1 MIERADQLVLE
12 FVSRVADAA
21 HGRMRPEERLD
32 YVRRVRERV
41 DQERKGDENPKSV
54 ARLLARF
61 GSPEDM
67 VEREVRRLR
76 GEPPVEPPA
85 QQTRPMS
92 ALRRTFPPGPGL
104 RPGRPGSGLS
114 RSGRPG
120 GGQPRSGSPGPSRS
134 GPPRSALPQPIVIS
148 STRRV
153 WRAGAQGGRLVPRWK
168 RRPTPDAWSIFH
180 GHPREIAALA
190 LLALAA
196 LLVPIRFPAVVIF
209 PVPGIVWAVGA
220 VVTLSCQ
227 GWNMPDRLAGLGAP
241 ALAWI
246 FGGGI
251 LALTGPER
259 TSVAG
264 LLARF
269 NEVAGIAFIIGTAAG
284 LTWLLYRLF
293 DPPVSTHA
301 RR

>member
-1 MIERADQLVLE
+1 M
-12 FVSRVADAA
+12 
-21 HGRMRPEERLD
+21 
-32 YVRRVRERV
+32 
-41 DQERKGDENPKSV
+41 
-54 ARLLARF
+54 
-61 GSPEDM
+61 
-67 VEREVRRLR
+67 
-76 GEPPVEPPA
+76 
-85 QQTRPMS
+85 
-92 ALRRTFPPGPGL
+92 
-104 RPGRPGSGLS
+104 
-114 RSGRPG
+114 
-120 GGQPRSGSPGPSRS
+120 
-134 GPPRSALPQPIVIS
+134 
-148 STRRV
+148 
-153 WRAGAQGGRLVPRWK
+153 PRWK
-168 RRPTPDAWSIFH
+168 RRPTPDAWSILH
-180 GHPREIAALA
+180 GHRREVVALA
-190 LLALAA
+190 LLGLAA
-196 LLVPIRFPAVVIF
+196 LLVPFRFPTVLIF
-209 PVPGIVWAVGA
+209 PVPAIVWAVGA

-259 TSVAG
+259 TSVEG

>member
-1 MIERADQLVLE
+1 M
-12 FVSRVADAA
+12 
-21 HGRMRPEERLD
+21 
-32 YVRRVRERV
+32 
-41 DQERKGDENPKSV
+41 
-54 ARLLARF
+54 
-61 GSPEDM
+61 
-67 VEREVRRLR
+67 
-76 GEPPVEPPA
+76 
-85 QQTRPMS
+85 
-92 ALRRTFPPGPGL
+92 
-104 RPGRPGSGLS
+104 
-114 RSGRPG
+114 
-120 GGQPRSGSPGPSRS
+120 
-134 GPPRSALPQPIVIS
+134 
-148 STRRV
+148 
-153 WRAGAQGGRLVPRWK
+153 PRWR
-168 RRPTPDAWSIFH
+168 RRPAPDAWSIFH
-180 GHPREIAALA
+180 GHPREVAALA

-251 LALTGPER
+251 LALTGPDR

>member
-1 MIERADQLVLE
+1 M
-12 FVSRVADAA
+12 
-21 HGRMRPEERLD
+21 
-32 YVRRVRERV
+32 
-41 DQERKGDENPKSV
+41 
-54 ARLLARF
+54 
-61 GSPEDM
+61 
-67 VEREVRRLR
+67 
-76 GEPPVEPPA
+76 
-85 QQTRPMS
+85 
-92 ALRRTFPPGPGL
+92 
-104 RPGRPGSGLS
+104 
-114 RSGRPG
+114 
-120 GGQPRSGSPGPSRS
+120 
-134 GPPRSALPQPIVIS
+134 
-148 STRRV
+148 
-153 WRAGAQGGRLVPRWK
+153 PRWR
-168 RRPTPDAWSIFH
+168 RRPASDAWSIFH
-180 GHPREIAALA
+180 GHRREVVALA
-190 LLALAA
+190 LLASAA

-251 LALTGPER
+251 LALTGPGR
-259 TSVAG
+259 TSVEG

-269 NEVAGIAFIIGTAAG
+269 NEVAGVAFIVGTAAG